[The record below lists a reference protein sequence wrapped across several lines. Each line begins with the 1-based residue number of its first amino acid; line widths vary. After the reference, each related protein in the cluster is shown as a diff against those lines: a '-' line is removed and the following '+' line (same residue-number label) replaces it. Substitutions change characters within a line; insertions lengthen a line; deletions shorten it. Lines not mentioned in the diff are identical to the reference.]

1 MLRIELTGLISRF
14 ILQLLNS
21 CNSCN
26 FLSFTPEAPWP
37 GSEDNPASIDEIA
50 IPSKEIA
57 QRR

>member
-14 ILQLLNS
+14 ILQLL
-21 CNSCN
+21 NSCN